1 MQLVGI
7 FMNASIKQIFVSLAI
22 GNVAML
28 IVLVVLYFLYQG
40 AQQAIGASYKSQH
53 LS

>member
-1 MQLVGI
+1 MPLEGI
-7 FMNASIKQIFVSLAI
+7 FMNAGIKQIFVSHAI

-28 IVLVVLYFLYQG
+28 VVLVVLYCLYQG